1 MGGEQLCLSD
11 KSQSRMRDSE
21 PWSADS
27 ISKGTPGA
35 GKDTQIGVLTSEAG
49 FPMERKKQETWF
61 LNGKR
66 WGDAKQDG
74 GNALVS
80 P

>member
-1 MGGEQLCLSD
+1 
-11 KSQSRMRDSE
+11 MRDSE

-35 GKDTQIGVLTSEAG
+35 GKDTQIGVSDFRGRRE
-49 FPMERKKQETWF
+49 KQETWF